1 VRDDTASLGEC
12 SEKGFTVGDWNRGQ
26 DRYARRHRRNF
37 ALWQGSQTSRCV
49 RTRHNDRD
57 SGGEPEHLNRLVR
70 QLMLLGALV
79 VLALPAPAFASP
91 DQVISDCVRDG
102 TLDRHY
108 SNSELRRAKN
118 NLPTD
123 IDEYSDCRDVIA
135 AAIKGGSDKGLG
147 AGSPGIGATD
157 PAGEAAAQAEDQAD
171 LTALASGKGTKP
183 SVDVGGT
190 NLSPDSSGFFDLGG
204 AANEVPLPLLL
215 ALILLSLFALA
226 SGLGALRERVPALA
240 SVPFLSKIP
249 TPRVPFLNRRR

>member
-1 VRDDTASLGEC
+1 M
-12 SEKGFTVGDWNRGQ
+12 F
-26 DRYARRHRRNF
+26 
-37 ALWQGSQTSRCV
+37 
-49 RTRHNDRD
+49 
-57 SGGEPEHLNRLVR
+57 
-70 QLMLLGALV
+70 LGALAA
-79 VLALPAPAFASP
+79 LALPAPALASP

-102 TLDRHY
+102 KLDRSY

-118 NLPTD
+118 NLPAD

-157 PAGEAAAQAEDQAD
+157 PAGEAAAQAQDQAE
-171 LTALASGKGTKP
+171 LAALASGKGPKP

-190 NLSPDSSGFFDLGG
+190 NLAPDSSGFFNLGG
-204 AANEVPLPLLL
+204 AANDVPLPLLL

-240 SVPFLSKIP
+240 EVPLLSKIP
-249 TPRVPFLNRRR
+249 TPRVPFLKRRS